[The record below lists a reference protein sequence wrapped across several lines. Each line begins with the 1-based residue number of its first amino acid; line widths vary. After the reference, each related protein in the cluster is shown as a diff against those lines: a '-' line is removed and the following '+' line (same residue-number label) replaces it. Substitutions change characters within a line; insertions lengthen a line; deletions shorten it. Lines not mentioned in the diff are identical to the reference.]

1 MSRSKHAGTHGTAP
15 RPMAG
20 VRLGVLALVGSLA
33 LVAVM
38 VGVSSG
44 SAASGP
50 WIEGPTASPPR
61 VLGVHPDVVRGRG
74 GGRILVVGRSFAAGV
89 RVTVGGRTARLL
101 KVRNPDALFAIVPPG
116 LGTEVVRVTGAGGT
130 SADNADSVVHYATR
144 VLVVGDSLGIDLG
157 WGFTPAL
164 DAQSHLTVID
174 DAVGSSGLVRN
185 DFYDWPAHLRADL
198 AATRPDVVVTLFGT
212 NDQQS
217 FSTPGG
223 VVEIGT
229 AAWSRL
235 YASRVREIATIVRR
249 AGATLAW
256 VGLPRMGP
264 QSVLGSQFVA
274 RLVALDRSAVE
285 KLPRATFVDAWLVF
299 TTPDGAYTPYVQ
311 VAPHVW
317 ALGHAPDDTHLT
329 TSGAAVIDQRAVAA
343 LFELLTGR

>member
-1 MSRSKHAGTHGTAP
+1 MGRTKHVGAHPGAS

-20 VRLGVLALVGSLA
+20 ARLAVLTLVGGLA

-50 WIEGPTASPPR
+50 WVDAPAANAPR
-61 VLGVHPDVVRGRG
+61 VLGVHPDMVRGRG
-74 GGRILVVGRSFAAGV
+74 GGRILVTGRTFAAGV
-89 RVTVGGRTARLL
+89 HVTVGGRTARLL
-101 KVRNPDALFAIVPPG
+101 KVRNPDALFALVPPG

-130 SADNADSVVHYATR
+130 SADNASSVVHYANR

-164 DAQSHLTVID
+164 DSQSHLTVID

-185 DFYDWPAHLRADL
+185 DFYDWPAHLRADV
-198 AATRPDVVVTLFGT
+198 AATHPDVVVTMFGT

-217 FSTPGG
+217 FSTPNG

-229 AAWSRL
+229 TGWSRL
-235 YASRVREIATIVRR
+235 YAARVREIATIVRR
-249 AGATLAW
+249 AGATLVW

-264 QSVLGSQFVA
+264 QSVLGTQFVTH
-274 RLVALDRSAVE
+274 LVALDRSTVT
-285 KLPRATFVDAWLVF
+285 KLPRATFVDAWQVF
-299 TTPDGAYTPYVQ
+299 TTPAGAYTPYVK
-311 VAPHVW
+311 VAPHDW
-317 ALGHAPDDTHLT
+317 QPGHAPDDTHLT
-329 TSGAAVIDQRAVAA
+329 PSGAAVIDARAVAD
-343 LFELLTGR
+343 LWQLLTGR